1 MATLGGSCGCGPDLS
16 LQASRWESRLARGR
30 VPGMKR
36 LLLLLLLL
44 IPFAGCKGG
53 PGDYCRR
60 SEDCA
65 SGLACFTRGGEA
77 NDAAAEAFAI
87 SSPHSI
93 YNYHKFLIEDPIDY
107 GTCLDAVS
115 LVEAARA
122 AKAWNEENEANR
134 AEAARGKAEEEA
146 ARAKAEAEAK
156 AAQAKAKAERDA
168 KMRPVWI
175 KAGQGA
181 PPGWTKMEM
190 AALRSGKRGDDAYCY
205 AGFIASQY
213 SASYIVDNRR
223 GDKQVIMVQAADACG
238 LIEWPTPVR

>member
-1 MATLGGSCGCGPDLS
+1 MD
-16 LQASRWESRLARGR
+16 RGR

-36 LLLLLLLL
+36 LLLLMLLL
-44 IPFAGCKGG
+44 IPFAGCKAGQ
-53 PGDYCRR
+53 GDRCAK
-60 SEDCA
+60 SEDCG
-65 SGLACFTRGGEA
+65 SGLVCFTRGGEA

-87 SSPHSI
+87 SSPDLI
-93 YNYHKFLIEDPIDY
+93 FLYKSLIKDPIVFN
-107 GTCLDAVS
+107 TCVDAVS

-122 AKAWNEENEANR
+122 AQAWNEKDEAKR
-134 AEAARGKAEEEA
+134 AEAARAEA

-156 AAQAKAKAERDA
+156 AAKAKAKAERYA

-223 GDKQVIMVQAADACG
+223 GDKQVIMWEAAEACG
-238 LIEWPTPVR
+238 LIE